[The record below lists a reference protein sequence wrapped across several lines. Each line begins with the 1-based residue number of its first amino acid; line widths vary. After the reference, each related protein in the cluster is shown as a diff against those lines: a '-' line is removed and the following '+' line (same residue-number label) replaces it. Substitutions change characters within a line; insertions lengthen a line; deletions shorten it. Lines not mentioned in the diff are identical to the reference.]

1 MDLRLDAD
9 EIRVLGSL
17 LEKEITTP
25 EYYPLSLNALL
36 NACNQKSNREPV
48 VHFDEDTVERILY
61 MLRDKGL
68 LLNITGA
75 GSRVPKYGHRLSE
88 KLNLGRREMA
98 ILCELMVRGPQTLG
112 ELRTRAERMHHFD
125 DLAEV
130 ESVLDRMPELVARL
144 PRRPGEKEARY
155 AHLLSGPVAASD
167 SAQEQ
172 AADSVAPPRS
182 DRLTLLEAELAQLR
196 RELDDLKQQFAG
208 FQKQFE

>member
-1 MDLRLDAD
+1 MAGDMAGDIAGDMAD
-9 EIRVLGSL
+9 DQDFHLTAAEARVLGSL
-17 LEKEITTP
+17 LEKEVTTP

-48 VHFDEDTVERILY
+48 TNFDEDTIERVLY
-61 MLRDKGL
+61 TLRDKGL
-68 LLNITGA
+68 LVNITGA

-130 ESVLDRMPELVARL
+130 ESVLDRMPELVTRL

-155 AHLLSGPVAASD
+155 AHLLSGPAA
-167 SAQEQ
+167 A
-172 AADSVAPPRS
+172 
-182 DRLTLLEAELAQLR
+182 L
-196 RELDDLKQQFAG
+196 
-208 FQKQFE
+208 